1 MAEGQHGFQ
10 PQASDFAKGPK
21 PVRKRLIVCCDGTWQ
36 AANHA
41 THEIPSNV
49 AKLSRAISKT
59 YVDENGLAA
68 PQIVFYDAGV
78 ATSNW
83 LDGKISGEICYILQQ
98 KRAPSALHIPH
109 RSSSIIARRLRIY

>member
-1 MAEGQHGFQ
+1 MAEQQHGFQ
-10 PQASDFAKGPK
+10 PQPGGAWGPK

-49 AKLSRAISKT
+49 AKLCRAISKT
-59 YVDENGLAA
+59 YIDENGLAA

-78 ATSNW
+78 ATANW
-83 LDGKISGEICYILQQ
+83 LDGKISGRICDSFQNNELHQLYTFPAVSPESLQEG
-98 KRAPSALHIPH
+98 LEFD
-109 RSSSIIARRLRIY
+109 

>member
-1 MAEGQHGFQ
+1 MEQQHDSQ
-10 PQASDFAKGPK
+10 PTPGGAWGPK
-21 PVRKRLIVCCDGTWQ
+21 PVRKRLIICCDGTWQ

-41 THEIPSNV
+41 SHEIPSNV

-59 YVDENGLAA
+59 YIDENNQAA

-83 LDGKISGEICYILQQ
+83 LDAKMSGELTQPYCE
-98 KRAPSALHIPH
+98 
-109 RSSSIIARRLRIY
+109 SIGSRFFSNNCLFWLIYA

>member
-1 MAEGQHGFQ
+1 MAEQAPQNLRFQ
-10 PQASDFAKGPK
+10 PQAGGAWGPK
-21 PVRKRLIVCCDGTWQ
+21 PIHKRLIVCCDGTWQ

-41 THEIPSNV
+41 SHEIPSNI

-59 YVDENGLAA
+59 YINEDGIAA

-83 LDGKISGEICYILQQ
+83 LDAKISG
-98 KRAPSALHIPH
+98 K
-109 RSSSIIARRLRIY
+109 